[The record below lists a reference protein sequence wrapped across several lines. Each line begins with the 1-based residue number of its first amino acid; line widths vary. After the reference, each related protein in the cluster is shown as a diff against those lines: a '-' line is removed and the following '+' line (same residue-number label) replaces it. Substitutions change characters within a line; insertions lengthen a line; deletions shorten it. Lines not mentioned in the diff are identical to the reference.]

1 MWSAGGNI
9 PRQGVVKDHSDVGP
23 SNKHMHPVEFQLPQ
37 ARARVLYL
45 VIKNSNIFFSIK
57 KEQLVK
63 AGCPIALV

>member
-1 MWSAGGNI
+1 MTI
-9 PRQGVVKDHSDVGP
+9 LVGP

-45 VIKNSNIFFSIK
+45 VIKNSNIFLLQQKK
-57 KEQLVK
+57 KEQLVR